1 MADSAGND
9 SNGRENDN
17 VDQDVISM
25 LDVLAEEKQLEDD
38 AEAVLGDSDDK
49 NCTYENVGID
59 QTKHTFTMSIVIVN
73 MVNNHII
80 SLIICTVYSAC
91 IDYGDIPFFRQPI
104 IPTTH
109 CSDGPLFRQPINA
122 LLRPIIK
129 HITYKI
135 NIIS

>member
-73 MVNNHII
+73 KTTWSII
-80 SLIICTVYSAC
+80 TLSVLSFVQYTV
-91 IDYGDIPFFRQPI
+91 
-104 IPTTH
+104 H
-109 CSDGPLFRQPINA
+109 V
-122 LLRPIIK
+122 
-129 HITYKI
+129 
-135 NIIS
+135 